1 MSSELHVIWIHT
13 IGSSGPGC
21 GHTLVLNVPNLFLP
35 QGLGIICS
43 FFTKH
48 HPQHT
53 HTLILAGKIH
63 SLCYW
68 QYLPKTS
75 DLSMPSPRLRFL
87 ILNHLWSWVGTAHY
101 SEEGMEGRPA
111 LVLGLTT
118 WGSCLLLRHLSR
130 AEISG
135 QKWGWLQLPLKV
147 HPIATHFLWLS
158 LEGPTA
164 SQQYHKLG
172 PSVQTRE
179 LKEDIVPSSHNTGP
193 PVCPIITRR
202 KFKVKITT
210 YMYFKKPKA
219 HNQCYLFQ
227 KPD

>member
-158 LEGPTA
+158 LLKVPQPLNNTISWGRVFKHVSSRRTLHPQAITLA
-164 SQQYHKLG
+164 HQYVL
-172 PSVQTRE
+172 
-179 LKEDIVPSSHNTGP
+179 L
-193 PVCPIITRR
+193 
-202 KFKVKITT
+202 
-210 YMYFKKPKA
+210 
-219 HNQCYLFQ
+219 
-227 KPD
+227 